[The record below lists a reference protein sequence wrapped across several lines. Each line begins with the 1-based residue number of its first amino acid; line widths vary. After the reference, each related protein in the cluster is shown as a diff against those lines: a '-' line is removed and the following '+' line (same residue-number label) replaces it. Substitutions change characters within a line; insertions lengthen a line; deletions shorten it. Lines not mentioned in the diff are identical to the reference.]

1 MKTCIFAGSFDP
13 ITNGHKYVIEK
24 CLQMFDKVIVAIGE
38 NKDKHPYFSLE
49 ERTQMIKG
57 AFNENERVVVDTF
70 SGMLVDYMKKNNL
83 AINVR
88 GIRDQRDYEY
98 ETTMAKFN
106 KDMYEDII
114 TIYLPTPSEL
124 THVSSS
130 AVKNILSLD
139 GDLSKYVPQSVI
151 DVIKK
156 RQK

>member
-24 CLQMFDKVIVAIGE
+24 CLEMFDKVIVAIGE

-49 ERTQMIKG
+49 ERAQMIKG

-83 AINVR
+83 TINVR

-114 TIYLPTPSEL
+114 TLYFPTPSEL
-124 THVSSS
+124 AHVSSS
-130 AVKNILSLD
+130 VVKNILSLD
-139 GDLSKYVPQSVI
+139 GDLSKYVPQSVV